1 MRVTVNGAGRTI
13 DAGSTVERLVAA
25 VTEARRGV
33 AVAVNG
39 EVVPRSSWPAAHLT
53 EGDRVEVLTAAQGG

>member
-13 DAGSTVERLVAA
+13 AAGSTVERLVAA

-39 EVVPRSSWPAAHLT
+39 EVVPRSSWPAAQLT